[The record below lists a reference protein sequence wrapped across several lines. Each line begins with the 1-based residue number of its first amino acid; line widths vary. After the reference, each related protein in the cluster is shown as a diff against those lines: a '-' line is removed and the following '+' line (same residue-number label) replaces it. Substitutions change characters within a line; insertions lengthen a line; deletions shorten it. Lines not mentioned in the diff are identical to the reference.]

1 MTVSVPVGRST
12 GCLLAPSPRWSGA
25 WGLGAFLLSAGLW
38 TPRVPSHPSTPTRP
52 LPALTHTA
60 APGRVQEEARS
71 AGTEVAA
78 PRVHALRVLAQA
90 QRQALVDIC
99 GERGHDQVPTPPHS
113 LLMEGRNPGKAL
125 L

>member
-1 MTVSVPVGRST
+1 M
-12 GCLLAPSPRWSGA
+12 AA
-25 WGLGAFLLSAGLW
+25 WGLGAFLLSAWLVDPEGPIS
-38 TPRVPSHPSTPTRP
+38 PRSTPTRP

-60 APGRVQEEARS
+60 APGRIQQEAGS